1 MKFKV
6 VGWLDLVFGSLGL
19 IQQILLLFFVYPKLT
34 TLYQDFQTRLP
45 ASTQIFPYLS
55 LAVSLLLVLIVILGA
70 KLAFGQKPA
79 EKTFKLGVVALIAIL
94 ILGGIYLSTS
104 TLSLLSPIYSLS
116 SDLSPKSTLPPEKQV

>member
-116 SDLSPKSTLPPEKQV
+116 